1 MTRRERIAIIWVI
14 VAALLLGGAA
24 KAADAKPYPPPAEGW
39 GAAIWRAAVTV
50 WDGPPPNCGTLTVEY
65 DRTPLYHPDRLGEAT
80 LPDRPGT
87 ECFAHMATIPD
98 AYPRPARI
106 ELLCNITLH
115 EYGHLMGE
123 GHVSDPHALM
133 YGDPF
138 DAAPGAPPWEYAG
151 NPACWKF
158 GHWQRWQAY
167 LASERAAGD

>member
-1 MTRRERIAIIWVI
+1 MRRLAA
-14 VAALLLGGAA
+14 VAGFILLMALAGGQDAQAA
-24 KAADAKPYPPPAEGW
+24 KYPPPAEGW
-39 GAAIWRAAVTV
+39 GAAIWHTAQTV
-50 WDGPPPNCGTLTVEY
+50 WGGPPPNCGTLTVEY
-65 DRTPLYHPDRLGEAT
+65 DRAPTYWPGRDGEASIPT
-80 LPDRPGT
+80 EPGT
-87 ECFAHMATIPD
+87 ECFAHLAPM
-98 AYPRPARI
+98 RPGQG
-106 ELLCNITLH
+106 EYVCNVTLH

-138 DAAPGAPPWEYAG
+138 DVAPGAPPWEYAG